1 MKKRIALQ
9 LQAISPI
16 IDYEKFYSNYHK
28 RKNPFLLLKEKE
40 KDLPQIKKDSNSNFI
55 SIDNNDNKTNNKY
68 NTPKLTPLRSN
79 KITNSTFFPKIDA
92 MPKNLKFQLKN
103 KTEKKEGKLS
113 IKYIDLINMNQT
125 NKLLIYE
132 ITKASKLEQEITK
145 YIFDPISKSKILQK
159 LDIIDKKANEDIKDI
174 MNNTTRK
181 EKEEAL
187 QFFVTNPKIINTYA
201 EDIFKIFNNKKEK
214 INNDNKN
221 DKMEE
226 KKDKIGMTNIFEAK
240 RYCIDF
246 LECAKKNII
255 RKIDLRN
262 QCNQEIT
269 IEYIE
274 MLLKNEVEKIKII
287 ISIYLDENQNENIL
301 FNPGEHSALT
311 GNIKE
316 KYKKVKNLKA
326 LGKSINKLIHLNNYY
341 KSFLQNNS
349 DEEKYRI
356 TKLTKNE
363 KTQYNYTD
371 FFNNEFNDKINTRN
385 EYINKTLN
393 QFENDEQ
400 NKYNDF
406 SKKNDIFSRFQKFN
420 KNKKNES
427 IEKDLNE
434 IKKEEKAYIN
444 ENETINEMMKRKSI
458 PINKKETE
466 ENKKGNEK
474 GENEPKNYKIIE
486 ENEKIISMNNKDIL
500 SIFGRTKYNNN
511 NNNDIIKENGR
522 YEPNNNEDK
531 MNNISE
537 ENINNDK
544 GINQEINNDDNN
556 NNHNDDCNKNDISE
570 SNETLNEHE
579 VFNILGKEEY
589 EEENKT
595 KEDFILNKL
604 TTNNNI
610 NDNNNLNDNNN
621 INDYNNI
628 NYNKNES
635 NIDIIFTNYKEI
647 EKNIDSLN
655 IPNSENEKKEQ
666 PKKKSKY
673 KNNINKTSQIKTQT
687 KSQTQSKTPAKMI
700 IKKSPEKLDNSKSN
714 VTSTS
719 IKKDNNTNNKQN
731 NIINN
736 NKVRN
741 SYQIK
746 ELIIN
751 NKITKDN
758 NNKNK
763 STNISRKSK
772 IIQSQIKKIFPKG
785 NRKSIFNLEK
795 PKKFLIKDFHVLNQ
809 SEKKIKRN
817 LSFNYSSKLEEEKNK
832 NINED
837 QPEVNII
844 TLQQDDIDQIVNFI
858 NEEEKRKKRT
868 EKNNN
873 KNLNGLTREDLIEK
887 LKNDDFKARQ
897 YIEKIIRAG
906 LAMGN
911 KQLNKQMKNSSIL
924 IFQGSNLGV
933 FKFKKNFGIKE
944 EVNIETFRHL
954 SHNKKQK
961 EEKKENKEK
970 EQNIKNYKEKNN
982 REKKE
987 KEKEKEKK
995 KEEAK
1000 KNLIYDNS
1008 YLFAKRRQSIKYIL
1022 RKEVE
1027 EILKGGILLQQKAI
1041 DEEEKIEEI
1050 QNRFIPPKRPKF
1062 IKKKKNRGKL
1072 FRKSVF
1078 LKDINNQNITPI
1090 RESSSSSSSTSEIK
1104 EEPKKSFEEK
1114 MQYFIDRI
1122 KKFKKGDEIN
1132 MNEIDELISQRFKRD
1147 EKEKEKEIRIKGFLH
1162 KLNEYRD
1169 INKIRRK
1176 KHNNFSYKEPINIMT
1191 NSGKDINII

>member
-1 MKKRIALQ
+1 MI
-9 LQAISPI
+9 
-16 IDYEKFYSNYHK
+16 
-28 RKNPFLLLKEKE
+28 
-40 KDLPQIKKDSNSNFI
+40 
-55 SIDNNDNKTNNKY
+55 
-68 NTPKLTPLRSN
+68 
-79 KITNSTFFPKIDA
+79 
-92 MPKNLKFQLKN
+92 
-103 KTEKKEGKLS
+103 
-113 IKYIDLINMNQT
+113 
-125 NKLLIYE
+125 
-132 ITKASKLEQEITK
+132 
-145 YIFDPISKSKILQK
+145 
-159 LDIIDKKANEDIKDI
+159 
-174 MNNTTRK
+174 
-181 EKEEAL
+181 
-187 QFFVTNPKIINTYA
+187 
-201 EDIFKIFNNKKEK
+201 
-214 INNDNKN
+214 
-221 DKMEE
+221 
-226 KKDKIGMTNIFEAK
+226 
-240 RYCIDF
+240 
-246 LECAKKNII
+246 
-255 RKIDLRN
+255 
-262 QCNQEIT
+262 
-269 IEYIE
+269 
-274 MLLKNEVEKIKII
+274 
-287 ISIYLDENQNENIL
+287 
-301 FNPGEHSALT
+301 
-311 GNIKE
+311 
-316 KYKKVKNLKA
+316 
-326 LGKSINKLIHLNNYY
+326 
-341 KSFLQNNS
+341 
-349 DEEKYRI
+349 
-356 TKLTKNE
+356 
-363 KTQYNYTD
+363 
-371 FFNNEFNDKINTRN
+371 
-385 EYINKTLN
+385 
-393 QFENDEQ
+393 
-400 NKYNDF
+400 
-406 SKKNDIFSRFQKFN
+406 
-420 KNKKNES
+420 
-427 IEKDLNE
+427 
-434 IKKEEKAYIN
+434 
-444 ENETINEMMKRKSI
+444 KRKSI

-474 GENEPKNYKIIE
+474 GENEPKNYKIVE

-500 SIFGRTKYNNN
+500 SLFGRTKYNNDK
-511 NNNDIIKENGR
+511 NNNDKIKENER
-522 YEPNNNEDK
+522 YELNNNEDK
-531 MNNISE
+531 INTISK

-544 GINQEINNDDNN
+544 GPNQEINNDDDNT
-556 NNHNDDCNKNDISE
+556 NHNDDCNNNGNLE
-570 SNETLNEHE
+570 SNEIINEHE
-579 VFNILGKEEY
+579 DSNILEKEEY

-595 KEDFILNKL
+595 KEDFILSKL
-604 TTNNNI
+604 TTSNNI

-621 INDYNNI
+621 YNNI
-628 NYNKNES
+628 NYNQKES

-647 EKNIDSLN
+647 ENNIDSSN
-655 IPNSENEKKEQ
+655 IPNNENEKKEQ
-666 PKKKSKY
+666 PKKKTKY
-673 KNNINKTSQIKTQT
+673 KNSINKTSQIKTQT
-687 KSQTQSKTPAKMI
+687 KSQTQSKTPVKMK
-700 IKKSPEKLDNSKSN
+700 IKKSPGKLDNSKSN

-719 IKKDNNTNNKQN
+719 KNKDNNSNNKQN

-763 STNISRKSK
+763 NTNISRKSR

-795 PKKFLIKDFHVLNQ
+795 PKKFLIKDFQILDQ

-817 LSFNYSSKLEEEKNK
+817 LSFNNTSKLEEEKNK

-873 KNLNGLTREDLIEK
+873 KNLNRLTREDLVEK

-944 EVNIETFRHL
+944 EVNIETFRPL

-970 EQNIKNYKEKNN
+970 EENIKNYKEKNN

-1027 EILKGGILLQQKAI
+1027 EILKGGILLQQKAM

-1050 QNRFIPPKRPKF
+1050 PNRFIPPKRPKF

-1114 MQYFIDRI
+1114 MQHFIDRI

-1191 NSGKDINII
+1191 NSEKDINII